1 MPYSTLLGSRSA
13 SVATP
18 APCAEGTPTS
28 GSPCPA
34 RSSARMSLRTTK
46 GGVVE
51 EEVLVGEVVL
61 LVGLLP
67 PPRGSAR
74 WLRLRSLAVSVDG
87 AVQDRARSPC
97 AVATGGSEMAV
108 TRASP
113 RTMRRRRD
121 WRVASPVRVR
131 AARPVRVRV
140 ALPVQVRVALLVRVR
155 VAPLVRVQDALL
167 AQVQVAP
174 LGRVPRANYS
184 ARKPAPA
191 RGWVASGRPSR
202 PTQSAGWS
210 ARPGPWCQSA
220 AGMAAAQLRASSA
233 GSGSGCISW
242 CS

>member
-1 MPYSTLLGSRSA
+1 
-13 SVATP
+13 
-18 APCAEGTPTS
+18 
-28 GSPCPA
+28 
-34 RSSARMSLRTTK
+34 MSLRTTK

-51 EEVLVGEVVL
+51 EEVLVDEVVL

-67 PPRGSAR
+67 PPRGSAG
-74 WLRLRSLAVSVDG
+74 WLRLRSLAVSADG

-97 AVATGGSEMAV
+97 AAATGGSEMAV

-140 ALPVQVRVALLVRVR
+140 ALPVQVRVA
-155 VAPLVRVQDALL
+155 
-167 AQVQVAP
+167 P

-202 PTQSAGWS
+202 PTQSAGPRGQGRGASPPRVWLRRS
-210 ARPGPWCQSA
+210 AAPPARAQARGVFRGVVNSLRPGVAVPRGAQSVF
-220 AGMAAAQLRASSA
+220 L
-233 GSGSGCISW
+233 C
-242 CS
+242 

>member
-1 MPYSTLLGSRSA
+1 
-13 SVATP
+13 
-18 APCAEGTPTS
+18 
-28 GSPCPA
+28 
-34 RSSARMSLRTTK
+34 MSLRTTK

-51 EEVLVGEVVL
+51 EEVLVDEVVL

-97 AVATGGSEMAV
+97 AAATGGSEMAV

-140 ALPVQVRVALLVRVR
+140 ALPVQVRVVPLVRVR
-155 VAPLVRVQDALL
+155 DALL

-202 PTQSAGWS
+202 PTQSAGPRGRGRGASPPRVWLRRS
-210 ARPGPWCQSA
+210 AAPPARAQARGVFRGVVNSLRPGVAVPRGAQSVF
-220 AGMAAAQLRASSA
+220 L
-233 GSGSGCISW
+233 C
-242 CS
+242 

>member
-1 MPYSTLLGSRSA
+1 M
-13 SVATP
+13 
-18 APCAEGTPTS
+18 
-28 GSPCPA
+28 
-34 RSSARMSLRTTK
+34 
-46 GGVVE
+46 
-51 EEVLVGEVVL
+51 LVDEVVL

-67 PPRGSAR
+67 PPRGSAG

-97 AVATGGSEMAV
+97 AAATGGSEMAV

-155 VAPLVRVQDALL
+155 VAPPVRVRVVPLVRVRDALL

-184 ARKPAPA
+184 TRKPAPA

-202 PTQSAGWS
+202 PTQSAGPRGQGRGASPPRVWLRRS
-210 ARPGPWCQSA
+210 AAPPARAQARGVFRGVVNSLRPGVAVPRGAQSVF
-220 AGMAAAQLRASSA
+220 L
-233 GSGSGCISW
+233 C
-242 CS
+242 

>member
-1 MPYSTLLGSRSA
+1 
-13 SVATP
+13 
-18 APCAEGTPTS
+18 
-28 GSPCPA
+28 
-34 RSSARMSLRTTK
+34 MSLRTTK

-51 EEVLVGEVVL
+51 EEVLVDEVVL

-97 AVATGGSEMAV
+97 AAATGGSEMAV

-140 ALPVQVRVALLVRVR
+140 ALPVQVQV
-155 VAPLVRVQDALL
+155 ALL

-174 LGRVPRANYS
+174 LGRVPRANCS

-202 PTQSAGWS
+202 PTQSAGPRGQGRGASPPRVWLRRS
-210 ARPGPWCQSA
+210 AAPPARAQARGVFRGVVNSLRPGVAVPRGAQSVF
-220 AGMAAAQLRASSA
+220 L
-233 GSGSGCISW
+233 C
-242 CS
+242 

>member
-1 MPYSTLLGSRSA
+1 
-13 SVATP
+13 
-18 APCAEGTPTS
+18 
-28 GSPCPA
+28 
-34 RSSARMSLRTTK
+34 MSLRTTK

-51 EEVLVGEVVL
+51 EEVLVDEVVL

-97 AVATGGSEMAV
+97 AAATGGSEMAV

-121 WRVASPVRVR
+121 WRVAPPVRV
-131 AARPVRVRV
+131 
-140 ALPVQVRVALLVRVR
+140 Q
-155 VAPLVRVQDALL
+155 VAPL

-202 PTQSAGWS
+202 PTQSAGPRGQGRGASPPRVWLRRS
-210 ARPGPWCQSA
+210 AAPPARAQARGVFRGVVNSLRPGVAVPRGAQSVF
-220 AGMAAAQLRASSA
+220 L
-233 GSGSGCISW
+233 C
-242 CS
+242 

>member
-1 MPYSTLLGSRSA
+1 M
-13 SVATP
+13 
-18 APCAEGTPTS
+18 
-28 GSPCPA
+28 
-34 RSSARMSLRTTK
+34 
-46 GGVVE
+46 
-51 EEVLVGEVVL
+51 LVDEVVL

-97 AVATGGSEMAV
+97 AAATGGSEMAV

-121 WRVASPVRVR
+121 WRVASPARVR

-140 ALPVQVRVALLVRVR
+140 VLPVQVRVALLVRVR
-155 VAPLVRVQDALL
+155 VAPPIRVRVVPLVRVRDALL

-202 PTQSAGWS
+202 PTQSAGPRGQGRGASPPRVWLRRS
-210 ARPGPWCQSA
+210 AAPPARAQARGVFRGVVNSLRPGVAVPRGAQSVF
-220 AGMAAAQLRASSA
+220 L
-233 GSGSGCISW
+233 C
-242 CS
+242 

>member
-1 MPYSTLLGSRSA
+1 M
-13 SVATP
+13 
-18 APCAEGTPTS
+18 
-28 GSPCPA
+28 
-34 RSSARMSLRTTK
+34 
-46 GGVVE
+46 
-51 EEVLVGEVVL
+51 LVDEVVL

-97 AVATGGSEMAV
+97 AAATGGSEMAV

-155 VAPLVRVQDALL
+155 VAPPVRVRVVPLVRVRDALL

-174 LGRVPRANYS
+174 LGRVPRANCS

-202 PTQSAGWS
+202 PTQSAGPRGQGRGASPPRVWLRRS
-210 ARPGPWCQSA
+210 AAPPARAQARGVFRGVVNSLRPGVAVPRGAQSVF
-220 AGMAAAQLRASSA
+220 L
-233 GSGSGCISW
+233 C
-242 CS
+242 

>member
-1 MPYSTLLGSRSA
+1 M
-13 SVATP
+13 
-18 APCAEGTPTS
+18 
-28 GSPCPA
+28 
-34 RSSARMSLRTTK
+34 
-46 GGVVE
+46 
-51 EEVLVGEVVL
+51 LVDEVVL

-67 PPRGSAR
+67 PPRGSAG

-97 AVATGGSEMAV
+97 AAATGGSEMAV

-140 ALPVQVRVALLVRVR
+140 ALPVQVQVALLVRVR
-155 VAPLVRVQDALL
+155 VAPPVRVRVVPLVRVRVVPPVQVRVVPLVRVRDALL

-184 ARKPAPA
+184 TRKPAPA

-202 PTQSAGWS
+202 PTQSAGPRGQGRGASPPRVWLRRS
-210 ARPGPWCQSA
+210 AAPPARAQARGVFRGVVNSLRPGVAVPRGAQSVF
-220 AGMAAAQLRASSA
+220 L
-233 GSGSGCISW
+233 C
-242 CS
+242 